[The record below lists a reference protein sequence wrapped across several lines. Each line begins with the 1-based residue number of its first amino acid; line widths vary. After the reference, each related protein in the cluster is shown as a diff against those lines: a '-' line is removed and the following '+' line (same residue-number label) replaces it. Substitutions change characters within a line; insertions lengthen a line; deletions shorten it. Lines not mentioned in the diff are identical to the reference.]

1 MYVSRSV
8 LLGQVHIFRLIPFVQ
23 IDIFNVPL
31 CGVFF
36 KSCLT
41 PLNRNISGLKK
52 MHAHACEQYIFLSC
66 NKSDFNTVRF
76 MKIRLH
82 AYANVK
88 KKKSLQDFNFC
99 AFSCRF
105 QLTS

>member
-41 PLNRNISGLKK
+41 PLNRNISGLEKN
-52 MHAHACEQYIFLSC
+52 ARTRLR
-66 NKSDFNTVRF
+66 TVYF
-76 MKIRLH
+76 PVL
-82 AYANVK
+82 
-88 KKKSLQDFNFC
+88 
-99 AFSCRF
+99 
-105 QLTS
+105 